1 MYFNFFM
8 QIFNNITS
16 YKRSN
21 NLYSEHLLA
30 ILKEAENT
38 VTLEVI
44 NKSPKDISFVVIGN

>member
-1 MYFNFFM
+1 M

-44 NKSPKDISFVVIGN
+44 NKSPKDLSFVVIGN